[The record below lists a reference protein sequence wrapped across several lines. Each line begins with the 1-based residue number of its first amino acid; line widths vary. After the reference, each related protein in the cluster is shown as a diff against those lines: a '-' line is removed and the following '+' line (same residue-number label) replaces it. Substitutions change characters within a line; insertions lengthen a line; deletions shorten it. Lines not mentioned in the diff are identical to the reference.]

1 MCGDTQDLQLIP
13 REPGHETRVDDP
25 EQVQLVHPA
34 DTRLQLVI
42 PLEPPEVIADY
53 QAKQVVPECRRC
65 RDARH
70 TPPPE
75 AEVPRFRGE
84 DGAPRVGCVHGA
96 PRVPPP

>member
-53 QAKQVVPECRRC
+53 QAHQPIQLAKQRLKSIAKRCVATCKKVVLKS
-65 RDARH
+65 
-70 TPPPE
+70 
-75 AEVPRFRGE
+75 
-84 DGAPRVGCVHGA
+84 APSHQDISKHL
-96 PRVPPP
+96 